1 MTPDEFK
8 DYCLTM
14 MPHLVEKVNEDPKP
28 KGVRTYRTESAT
40 YTDAGGNVWMIY
52 GKFTLWTDGYVEFF
66 FHAMRTKKK
75 QQKNWGAFVH
85 PKDSYFQKSSPFDEK
100 AYDAPEYKGSGYKFQ
115 IIRTWF

>member
-28 KGVRTYRTESAT
+28 KGVRTYHTENAT
-40 YTDAGGNVWMIY
+40 YTDASGNVWVTY
-52 GKFTLWTDGYVEFF
+52 GQFTLWKDGYVEYFIS
-66 FHAMRTKKK
+66 AGRTKKK

-115 IIRTWF
+115 IIRTWT